1 MVVVAAATALM
12 TVLVDVVRLP
22 VAVVAGLGAVVLV
35 AVAGAV
41 VAGGA
46 GRAAVAA
53 VTIIVVLRV
62 IRSAVDR
69 ASAAAPEAL
78 VEAADAVDP
87 SMSSVAVAVI
97 GASCSGHGHQ
107 GSKQHQLKRK
117 T

>member
-41 VAGGA
+41 VARGA

-53 VTIIVVLRV
+53 VTIIFRLV
-62 IRSAVDR
+62 IRRDAVVN
-69 ASAAAPEAL
+69 SAAAHEAL
-78 VEAADAVDP
+78 VEAADAVDL
-87 SMSSVAVAVI
+87 STSSVAVAVI

-107 GSKQHQLKRK
+107 GSKQHQLKR
-117 T
+117 TT